1 MSNAV
6 TNSTTA
12 TLAGLVFFIA
22 KLYQLLVT
30 SLTAK
35 NHFQPDKI
43 TRPWFLI
50 YVFNKFVK
58 FIQNKLQ

>member
-1 MSNAV
+1 MRI
-6 TNSTTA
+6 
-12 TLAGLVFFIA
+12 LIRQKRRQLFLVFFIA

-50 YVFNKFVK
+50 YVFNNFVK
-58 FIQNKLQ
+58 VIQNKLQ